1 MTLLDNAKFLVLIH
15 FAATFDVGVTGK
27 PNKPLRVIT
36 QVENLMTFRKIFVL
50 PLALVIAASSLSAFQ
65 AKPVDVTG
73 VWTGTF
79 TPTTG
84 EQDEAHMDLKQKGAE
99 VTGTAGPG
107 RDRQV
112 PIANGKVTT
121 VKGVTSVTFDA
132 TPPNGRIL
140 RFDLKVVE
148 GRLKGKAMAE
158 FNGETREALVD
169 VGRAK

>member
-1 MTLLDNAKFLVLIH
+1 MPI
-15 FAATFDVGVTGK
+15 
-27 PNKPLRVIT
+27 
-36 QVENLMTFRKIFVL
+36 RKM
-50 PLALVIAASSLSAFQ
+50 LALPVALLIAVSPLSALQ
-65 AKPVDVTG
+65 SKPVDVTG

-84 EQDEAHMDLKQKGAE
+84 EPSGAHMDLKQKGPD
-99 VTGTAGPG
+99 VSGTAGPG
-107 RDRQV
+107 QDRQV

-132 TPPNGRIL
+132 TQPNGRVL

-148 GRLKGKAMAE
+148 GRLKGKATAE
-158 FNGETREALVD
+158 FDGEKREAAVD